1 MSSSDYYFELS
12 ANGEQTTFEM
22 VDGVSTEPALKHALQ
37 PGDHPFKYR
46 LPSLPKS
53 DRIILKNGKASPGS
67 RIMEWFGRPEEEQE
81 APEKS
86 RVILYLKDSQG
97 KPLVEWT
104 LHNAYPMSHHTQK
117 LDSKI
122 PTTVI
127 DDLEVGYSFYTFSK
141 R

>member
-37 PGDHPFKYR
+37 PGDHPYKYR

-53 DRIILKNGKASPGS
+53 DSIVLKNGKANPGS
-67 RIMEWFGRPEEEQE
+67 RLMEWFARPKEEQASPRKSMVILCLKDTTGRP
-81 APEKS
+81 
-86 RVILYLKDSQG
+86 LM
-97 KPLVEWT
+97 EWT
-104 LHNAYPMSHHTQK
+104 LHNAYPKSHHTQK
-117 LDSKI
+117 LNSKI